1 MSSDSSDED
10 LALIR
15 EAQDPQFFKEN
26 LYSSIQESKEKLQPV
41 VELASLRKTVDENE
55 QFNFL
60 KVTPEFQKYVAKQ
73 LSFIL
78 DKQLEKNINYA
89 VEDKVDRKKK
99 KTTSGVKLFYN
110 SDKLLKAGKSEELP
124 IDQPVKKFVVKR
136 NILVKEEDLKS
147 ITVSGAEIL
156 SQKDIKYWSNRT
168 KSKKLFNYKQDKN
181 GTLQLVESKFIY

>member
-10 LALIR
+10 LALIK

-124 IDQPVKKFVVKR
+124 IEKPVKKFAVKR